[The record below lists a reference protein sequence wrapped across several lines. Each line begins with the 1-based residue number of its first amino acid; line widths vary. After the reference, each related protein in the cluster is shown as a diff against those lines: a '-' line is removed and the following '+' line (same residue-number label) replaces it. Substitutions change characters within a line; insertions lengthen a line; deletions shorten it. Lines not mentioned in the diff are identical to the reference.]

1 MLLEVCGHLLHA
13 FLLPPGVSADLHS
26 RYTIITNTGCSM
38 VILYLFKHPVVLNEW
53 RMVGGKQSREQ
64 RVFFYF
70 TLYILFLLF
79 NWLMFDVGF
88 GECFTSKY
96 SPGLEYQ
103 YYWSNMFLFILLL
116 LFSRSFSFQKFQNIF
131 LQARNVKK

>member
-1 MLLEVCGHLLHA
+1 MTNGR
-13 FLLPPGVSADLHS
+13 GK
-26 RYTIITNTGCSM
+26 TI
-38 VILYLFKHPVVLNEW
+38 P
-53 RMVGGKQSREQ
+53 
-64 RVFFYF
+64 RVFYF

-131 LQARNVKK
+131 LQAKLWTKKIETEKFNQTSFILYSNLKLLGVKILNCKSKMLWSLIIAKIKFPLELPN

>member
-1 MLLEVCGHLLHA
+1 MTNGW
-13 FLLPPGVSADLHS
+13 GK
-26 RYTIITNTGCSM
+26 TI
-38 VILYLFKHPVVLNEW
+38 P
-53 RMVGGKQSREQ
+53 
-64 RVFFYF
+64 RVFYF

-131 LQARNVKK
+131 LQAVNGKKIETEKFNQTSFILYSNLKLLGVKILNCKSKMLWSLIIAKIKFPLELPN